1 MKLTDRQKAVY
12 IVTSAY
18 GIGVAKGRKLLDAVN
33 AEDVANNLAK
43 CRSTI
48 TAMLGER
55 DYREICVSAA
65 NADFAELERKL
76 ELSKVK
82 LVTIL
87 DEEYPKSML
96 CYEDAPLMLY
106 CKGDASLLNKP
117 SFAVVGTRFPTK
129 YGMRATEEF
138 VAKLSERFVIVSG
151 MARGIDSCAHRTAL
165 NSRGKT
171 VAVLGCGADVVYPP
185 ENKSLY
191 EEIAEYGLVIS
202 EYPLGETATAHNFPA
217 RNRII
222 SGLSRAVLITE
233 AGENSG
239 TMLTLNYAIN
249 QGKDVFCV
257 PGSIFNK
264 SSAGCNKAIKECQT
278 RLVTDVNDIY
288 SELGMTKTDVSKP
301 SSIQLDVN
309 EDSVLNALAKNGEM
323 HFEEILD
330 VVDLSVPQLNS
341 LLTKMTAVGLITK
354 TKYNYWSI

>member
-1 MKLTDRQKAVY
+1 MKLTDKQKAVL

-18 GIGVAKGRKLLDAVN
+18 GIGVTKGRKLLDAID
-33 AEDVANNLAK
+33 ADDMANNLAK
-43 CRSTI
+43 CRSKI
-48 TAMLGER
+48 IALLGEK
-55 DYREICVSAA
+55 DYREICISAA
-65 NADFAELERKL
+65 NANFDETERKL
-76 ELSKVK
+76 ELCKVK

-87 DEEYPKSML
+87 DEEYPKNML
-96 CYEDAPLMLY
+96 CYEDAPLLLY
-106 CKGDASLLNKP
+106 CKGDIGLLNLP
-117 SFAVVGTRFPTK
+117 AFAVVGTRFPTK
-129 YGMRATEEF
+129 YGVRATEEF
-138 VAKLSERFVIVSG
+138 VSKLSERFVIVSG
-151 MARGIDSCAHRTAL
+151 MARGIDSVSHRTAL
-165 NSRGKT
+165 ESRGKT
-171 VAVLGCGADVVYPP
+171 VAVLGCGVDVVYPP

-191 EEIAEYGLVIS
+191 DEIAEYGLVIS
-202 EYPLGETATAHNFPA
+202 EYPLGEAATAHNFPA

-222 SGLSRAVLITE
+222 SGISRAVLITE
-233 AGENSG
+233 AGESSG
-239 TMLTLNYAIN
+239 TMLTLNYALN

-264 SSAGCNKAIKECQT
+264 ASAGCNKAIKECQT

-301 SSIQLDVN
+301 SNIQLDVN